1 MIFGVDVGFDD
12 AGGRTGVVWCGPPR
26 IVYQV
31 HAPQLLE
38 NHTTPVLRR
47 ANRRQAALAVPAVLV
62 AEYARLAQAIVAQ
75 SVRTKQP
82 IAILVDC
89 ADRLLVR
96 YRRPYQAVHVFYRL
110 DFRFDD
116 THLTFTITPVS
127 LSLCLSTFM
136 T

>member
-1 MIFGVDVGFDD
+1 MGSWWPSGTVF
-12 AGGRTGVVWCGPPR
+12 PPLP
-26 IVYQV
+26 
-31 HAPQLLE
+31 APVILDSLSP
-38 NHTTPVLRR
+38 H
-47 ANRRQAALAVPAVLV
+47 RRQAALAVPAVLV

-127 LSLCLSTFM
+127 LSLCLSTF
-136 T
+136 TTQ